1 MSPTA
6 PRYTALRLA
15 EIIGV
20 EPPTEEQQRIIEGP
34 LDTAVVIAGA
44 GSGKTTVIAQRV
56 VYLVANGIV
65 DAESILGLTFTRKAV
80 GELNERIRRL
90 LHRFRAAE
98 GDRRGSTDLPGLD
111 VPTVTTYNSFAAG
124 IVSDHGVRIGVEP
137 ESRLLDIADAMEL
150 AGTVV
155 DAATDRE
162 IPPNVARSAAI
173 DQILGLSSQIN
184 EHLQTPEAVID
195 HLDDCLDAFLT
206 GEAFTAHLDAI
217 RRKRIPKEEKE
228 QLVDEA
234 EALAARAGLGEVPA
248 GRLNRSRGADPA
260 RLELIDLLAG
270 LAPDTVLP
278 LVHKRRV
285 AVLSRRYLDLK
296 RAGSAMEFSDQV
308 AFAHRIMTEVPAV
321 RGIERARWSVVM
333 LDEYQD
339 TSDSQFEL
347 LRTVFA
353 GLPVMAVGDPR
364 QSIYGWRGASARN
377 IGEFPLHFRS
387 PDGTPARALTL
398 STSWRN
404 DADVLAVANRLAAA
418 LPDADPADALT
429 ARPGA
434 GAGRVDISATPGD
447 PDPEYGSD
455 QWAGLA
461 QWLVEIGE
469 EAPARTRAV
478 LCRKRSQF
486 APVAHALTAAG
497 LDVHIAGSTGML
509 DDPFVA
515 DAHSALQALVD
526 PGAGDHLMR
535 LLSGTVCG
543 LGVSDIAAL
552 DRFTRQRSRRLREK
566 LAPAGPEDV
575 GAPGPGGAGDTEPV
589 PEIEDITLV
598 EGIDDLL
605 TTGAQADA
613 RATGLSP
620 AALRRITRLAAAL
633 RTLRRSTTTIPGLVR
648 EVIRELDIDT
658 EVDALPAA
666 AAQAHRA
673 SLDAFV
679 SLALDYTAQ
688 HPEGTVRTFL
698 DWVTVLES
706 KDALANPESEPDP
719 TAVTVMTIHS
729 SKGLEF
735 DAVAIPDCV
744 VGDLPTGLRETKGW
758 LAPGALPYPLRGDR
772 AKLPSLDLLD
782 RGGSSPAEFTKWLK
796 EDIRPELEDHHLTEE
811 RRLAYVAV
819 TRARSRLWLGAALH
833 TTRTKPNEFSPFLH
847 EALEVLGR
855 DPGELPEADDS
866 AEHTSVET
874 VGIPWPVVDTARYDR
889 QRAHLAQLRARRA
902 EHPDLRALAES
913 AADPEVR
920 ALAARVIA
928 LDEARTAG
936 GAEFAVPARLSTTGI
951 VAFLG
956 DPAGFAASTRR
967 PMPYAP
973 NEATGLGTAFHTWVE
988 NYYGQAALGDVD
1000 VDPTV
1005 AALSGSARQRLSE
1018 LIEVFTASE
1027 FARLEPA
1034 EIELPFELVLDR
1046 ADGTAVHVPGK
1057 IDAVFRTAEG
1067 LRVVDWKTARAPG
1080 EEQLTSMAVQLSV
1093 YALALSRMPEYTG
1106 IPVDAAFYFLGSDRV
1121 VRAPRLLGAAELLAA
1136 LESGAHHIAQQSE
1149 EGQQGRE
1156 GDGVSGPRGR

>member
-98 GDRRGSTDLPGLD
+98 GDRRGATDLPGLD

-150 AGTVV
+150 AGAVV

-162 IPPNVARSAAI
+162 IPPNVARSTAI

-248 GRLNRSRGADPA
+248 GPRSRARTADPA

-270 LAPDTVLP
+270 GGLGPDTVLP
-278 LVHKRRV
+278 LAHKRRI
-285 AVLSRRYLDLK
+285 AVLARRYLDLK

-387 PDGTPARALTL
+387 PDGTPARSLTL

-404 DADVLAVANRLAAA
+404 DVAVLAVANRLAAA

-434 GAGRVDISATPGD
+434 GPGRVDISATPGD

-461 QWLVEIGE
+461 QWLVEIGKE
-469 EAPARTRAV
+469 TPTRTRAV

-552 DRFTRQRSRRLREK
+552 DRFTRHRSRRLRER
-566 LAPAGPEDV
+566 LSPAGPEAV
-575 GAPGPGGAGDTEPV
+575 GAPGPGGAGDAEPA

-666 AAQAHRA
+666 AAQVHRA

-679 SLALDYTAQ
+679 SLALDYSAQ

-758 LAPGALPYPLRGDR
+758 LAPGALPYPLRGDQ
-772 AKLPSLDLLD
+772 AKLPPLDLLAH
-782 RGGSSPAEFTKWLK
+782 GGSSPAEFKEWLATNV
-796 EDIRPELEDHHLTEE
+796 RPRLEEHHLIEE

-819 TRARSRLWLGAALH
+819 TRAKARLWLGGALH
-833 TTRTKPNEFSPFLH
+833 TTRTKPNEFSPFLR
-847 EALEVLGR
+847 EAMEVLGH
-855 DPGELPEADDS
+855 DESELPEADDS

-902 EHPDLRALAES
+902 EHPDLQSLAES

-936 GAEFAVPARLSTTGI
+936 GADFAVPARLSTTGI
-951 VAFLG
+951 VAFLD

-1000 VDPTV
+1000 VDPAV
-1005 AALSGSARQRLSE
+1005 AALSGAARRRLAE
-1018 LIEVFTASE
+1018 LTEVFVASE

-1034 EIELPFELVLDR
+1034 EIELPFELVLER
-1046 ADGTAVHVPGK
+1046 ADGPAIHVPGK
-1057 IDAVFRTAEG
+1057 IDAVFRTPEG

-1080 EEQLTSMAVQLSV
+1080 EEQLGTMAVQLSV
-1093 YALALSRMPEYTG
+1093 YALALSRMPEYAG
-1106 IPVDAAFYFLGSDRV
+1106 LPIDAAFYFLGSDRV
-1121 VRAPRLLGAAELLAA
+1121 VRAPRLLGAAELVAA
-1136 LESGAHHIAQQSE
+1136 LESGADDLA
-1149 EGQQGRE
+1149 QQGRE
-1156 GDGVSGPRGR
+1156 GGGVSGPRGR

>member
-1 MSPTA
+1 MTATA

-15 EIIGV
+15 EILDV
-20 EPPTEEQQRIIEGP
+20 PPPTPEQQRIIEGP

-80 GELNERIRRL
+80 GELNERIRKL
-90 LHRFRAAE
+90 LHRFRKAE
-98 GDRRGSTDLPGLD
+98 GDGRRANDLPGLD

-162 IPPNVARSAAI
+162 IPPNVARSTII
-173 DQILGLSSQIN
+173 DQILGLSAQIN

-195 HLDDCLDAFLT
+195 HLDDCLDGFLT
-206 GEAFTAHLDAI
+206 GDAFTAHLASI
-217 RRKRIPKEEKE
+217 RKKRIPKEEKE
-228 QLVDEA
+228 QLVDVA
-234 EALAARAGLGEVPA
+234 AALAARAGLGEVPA
-248 GRLNRSRGADPA
+248 GPRSRARAADPA

-296 RAGSAMEFSDQV
+296 RARSAMEFSDQV

-321 RGIERARWSVVM
+321 RAIERARWSVVM

-387 PDGTPARALTL
+387 PDGGPARTLSL

-404 DADVLAVANRLAAA
+404 DVDVLAVANRLAAA
-418 LPDADPADALT
+418 LPDADPDDALT

-434 GAGRVDISATPGD
+434 RTGRVDISATRGV
-447 PDPEYGSD
+447 PDAEYGSD
-455 QWAGLA
+455 QWAALA
-461 QWLVEIGE
+461 QWMTAIGE
-469 EAPARTRAV
+469 EEPTGTRAV

-486 APVAHALTAAG
+486 APVARALTAAG

-543 LGVSDIAAL
+543 LGASDIAAL
-552 DRFTRQRSRRLREK
+552 HRFTRHRSRRLRER
-566 LAPAGPEDV
+566 LAPARPEATATA
-575 GAPGPGGAGDTEPV
+575 GPGPAGDPGPA

-605 TTGAQADA
+605 SSSAQADA
-613 RATGLSP
+613 RAIGLSP
-620 AALRRITRLAAAL
+620 AALGRITRLAAAL
-633 RTLRRSTTTIPGLVR
+633 RALRRSSTTIPGLVR
-648 EVIRELDIDT
+648 ELVRELDIDT

-666 AAQAHRA
+666 AAQVHRA
-673 SLDAFV
+673 ALDAFV

-688 HPEGTVRTFL
+688 HPEGTVRAFL
-698 DWVTVLES
+698 DWVAVLEA
-706 KDALANPESEPDP
+706 KDALASPESEQDP
-719 TAVTVMTIHS
+719 AAVTVMTIHS

-744 VGDLPTGLRETKGW
+744 VGDLPTGLREMKGW

-772 AKLPSLDLLD
+772 AKLPSLDLRA
-782 RGGSSPAEFTKWLK
+782 RGGSSPAEFRTWLA
-796 EDIRPELEDHHLTEE
+796 EVVRPELEDHHLTEE

-833 TTRTKPNEFSPFLH
+833 TTRTKPNEFSPFLR
-847 EALEVLGR
+847 EAMEVLGL
-855 DPGELPEADDS
+855 DPGELPEADDA
-866 AEHTSVET
+866 AERTAAET

-889 QRAHLAQLRARRA
+889 QRALLAQLRARGA
-902 EHPDLRALAES
+902 EHPDLRTLAES

-928 LDEARTAG
+928 LDAVRTVDG
-936 GAEFAVPARLSTTGI
+936 EGFTVPARLSTTGI

-956 DPAGFAASTRR
+956 DPAGFAESTRR

-988 NYYGQAALGDVD
+988 NYYGQAALGDID
-1000 VDPTV
+1000 VDPAV
-1005 AALSGSARQRLSE
+1005 AALSAPARQRLSA
-1018 LIEVFTASE
+1018 LTEVFTASE

-1057 IDAVFRTAEG
+1057 IDAVFRTPEG
-1067 LRVVDWKTARAPG
+1067 LRVIDWKTARAPG
-1080 EEQLTSMAVQLSV
+1080 EEKLTSMAVQLSV
-1093 YALALSRMPEYTG
+1093 YALALARMPEYAG
-1106 IPVDAAFYFLGSDRV
+1106 IPIDAAFYFLGSDRV
-1121 VRAPRLLGAAELLAA
+1121 VRAPRLLDAAELLAA
-1136 LESGAHHIAQQSE
+1136 LDSGAYRIAQQSR
-1149 EGQQGRE
+1149 EGRAGRE
-1156 GDGVSGPRGR
+1156 GGRVSGPRDR